1 MRWFFFLVAIHSVGL
16 AISQDQYNFTS
27 IDSDSHEA
35 RFCPSTRGQ
44 KLRERIRLD
53 VVSFINSEFGYGACG
68 CGGRGWRRAAYLN
81 MSDPT
86 QTCPPAWE
94 LITTP
99 RRSCARPSN
108 ASSRSCYSAMF
119 PTQGMQY
126 SQACGRIVGYQI
138 GQPQGFVAS
147 GPPPETIDNQYVNGV
162 SLTYGNPQQH
172 SWTFANGLDEYPH
185 QSTSQCP

>member
-35 RFCPSTRGQ
+35 RFCPSTHGQ

-99 RRSCARPSN
+99 RRSCARLSN

-119 PTQGMQY
+119 PTQGP
-126 SQACGRIVGYQI
+126 CR
-138 GQPQGFVAS
+138 AS
-147 GPPPETIDNQYVNGV
+147 G
-162 SLTYGNPQQH
+162 QH
-172 SWTFANGLDEYPH
+172 SLSF
-185 QSTSQCP
+185 S